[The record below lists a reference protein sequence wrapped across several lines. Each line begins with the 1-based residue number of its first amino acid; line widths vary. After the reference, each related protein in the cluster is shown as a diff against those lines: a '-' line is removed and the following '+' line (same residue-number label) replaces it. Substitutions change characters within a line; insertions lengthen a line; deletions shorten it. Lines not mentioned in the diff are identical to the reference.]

1 MNLPKPPVL
10 PATHS
15 QSARSPLEAR
25 MVKSAASSASRR
37 VTPATPQLGQQL
49 VEQPNGFYPEESRL
63 LHEALALA
71 KMRWFDGEFVILGKS
86 DRMEVQIR
94 RGASE
99 LQRWAVLAIPLY
111 DMNAPGAVEICL
123 HFLSEAHLMA
133 HVLDFQYQVAINM
146 KTEQLEFLLT
156 LPLKQITA
164 AQVGEL
170 IGSFVNSLADS
181 LEQEL
186 GELLQQF
193 GAENEAS
200 SG

>member
-1 MNLPKPPVL
+1 M
-10 PATHS
+10 
-15 QSARSPLEAR
+15 
-25 MVKSAASSASRR
+25 
-37 VTPATPQLGQQL
+37 
-49 VEQPNGFYPEESRL
+49 
-63 LHEALALA
+63 
-71 KMRWFDGEFVILGKS
+71 
-86 DRMEVQIR
+86 
-94 RGASE
+94 
-99 LQRWAVLAIPLY
+99 
-111 DMNAPGAVEICL
+111 
-123 HFLSEAHLMA
+123 
-133 HVLDFQYQVAINM
+133 LDFQYQVAINM